1 MFFFF
6 FLLYRFFWTCPL
18 FLLSYSLSLCL
29 VLQKLL

>member
-18 FLLSYSLSLCL
+18 LLSYSLSLCL